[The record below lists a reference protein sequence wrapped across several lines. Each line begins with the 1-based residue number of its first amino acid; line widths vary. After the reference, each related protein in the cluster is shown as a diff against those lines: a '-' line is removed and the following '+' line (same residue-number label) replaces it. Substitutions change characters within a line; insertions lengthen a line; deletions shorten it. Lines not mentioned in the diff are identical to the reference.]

1 MREPSTRL
9 SVRRLLV
16 IVVAKWGGSS
26 DVMMMKVVVLV
37 VVVILYILYVSDI
50 VLHCLGMDFELHSTV
65 LKRSPVLSALLEE
78 AMLEQPTETTYYK
91 SQVNKALDSLVGSAG
106 MFISAVYLIRL

>member
-1 MREPSTRL
+1 M
-9 SVRRLLV
+9 

-26 DVMMMKVVVLV
+26 DVMIMMVVLV
-37 VVVILYILYVSDI
+37 AAVILYILYILDI

-65 LKRSPVLSALLEE
+65 LKRSPVLSDLLEE

-106 MFISAVYLIRL
+106 MFVSAVYLIRL

>member
-1 MREPSTRL
+1 M
-9 SVRRLLV
+9 
-16 IVVAKWGGSS
+16 IVVAEWGGSS
-26 DVMMMKVVVLV
+26 DVMMMKVVVLAA
-37 VVVILYILYVSDI
+37 VILYILYISDI

-65 LKRSPVLSALLEE
+65 LKRSPVLSDLLEE